1 VAEPRPANGFGV
13 FWVIKMAS
21 PATFPHSRPYEVCTT
36 ERLNTVLQTI
46 NLPAVHSFLKG
57 KEEKL
62 NITDYIALSLA

>member
-1 VAEPRPANGFGV
+1 
-13 FWVIKMAS
+13 MAS
-21 PATFPHSRPYEVCTT
+21 PATFPHSRPYKVCTT